1 MNTYLK
7 AKKQLATRERTILG
21 AKDFQDCPE
30 ELRTVN
36 TVVLLYG
43 CEIISQE
50 VKTQIQ
56 NAMDGLVVVPSE
68 GRYQVHNFQKVLTQQ
83 PQSQQEHQ

>member
-30 ELRTVN
+30 QLRTVS

-43 CEIISQE
+43 CEIINQE

-56 NAMDGLVVVPSE
+56 NAMEGLLVVPSE
-68 GRYQVHNFQKVLTQQ
+68 GRHQVQQ